1 MSVQTQNRTQKLYAA
16 LFSMLLG
23 ISMGIFLNYILYR
36 MSMPTKPFIYAWF

>member
-1 MSVQTQNRTQKLYAA
+1 MPAQTQNRNQKLYAA

-23 ISMGIFLNYILYR
+23 IAMGIFLNYILYR

>member
-1 MSVQTQNRTQKLYAA
+1 MAVRTQPKTQKLYAA

-23 ISMGIFLNYILYR
+23 IAMGIFLNYILYR